1 MNILLISPAT
11 PTTFWSF
18 RHVLRLASRKAAF
31 PPLGLLTVAAM
42 LPTEW
47 NLRLVDLDVTSLYDS
62 DIEWADWVLLSGMI
76 IHTDSCHS
84 VAARCAEK
92 GKPVVAGGPL
102 FTTGSEQF
110 PEIPHFVLGE
120 AEDLIAGLVAD
131 IAADTVRDRYSSDQR
146 PNLSQTPVP
155 RWDLIR
161 FRDYVMAPV
170 QFSRGCPFDCEFC
183 DIVVLYGRKP
193 RVKSPE
199 QVIEELDAL
208 VDAGWRDSIFIVD
221 DNFIGH
227 KAKAKALLR
236 AMIDWRHRRGIRL
249 PFTTEASL
257 NLVDD
262 PELLQLMV
270 EAGFK
275 KVFIGIETP
284 VPESLVECNKSAN
297 TGRDLAA
304 AVRTIQKAGIEVMAG
319 FILGF
324 DNDGPNVFERQLAF
338 IQQTGI
344 VTAMVGLLNALPKT
358 RLFARLSSEGRI
370 LHQPTGNNLD
380 GILNFKPKL
389 DRQTL
394 LDGYRS
400 LVTELYA
407 PRMYYRR
414 AATFLREYRRRGPRT
429 ARSRADITAFFRSL
443 WVLGIRSRGRRA
455 YWSFFFRSLMFRP
468 RKFGEAMNLAILGHH
483 FRKVAASLQTVPI
496 EVTPR
501 LT

>member
-11 PTTFWSF
+11 PATFWSF

-47 NLRLVDLDVTSLYDS
+47 SLRLIDLDVTSLRDS
-62 DIEWADWVLLSGMI
+62 DIEWADWVFLSGMI
-76 IHTDSCHS
+76 IHADSCRTVAS
-84 VAARCAEK
+84 RCAAR
-92 GKPVVAGGPL
+92 GKPVLAGGPL

-110 PEIPHFVLGE
+110 PEIPHFVIGE
-120 AEDLIAGLVAD
+120 AEDVIAGLVAD
-131 IAADTVRDRYSSDQR
+131 IESGTVRERYEADQR
-146 PNLSQTPVP
+146 PDLSRTPVP

-161 FRDYVMAPV
+161 FRDYLTAPV

-199 QVIEELDAL
+199 QVVRELDAL

-236 AMIDWRHRRGIRL
+236 AMIAWRDRRGIRL
-249 PFTTEASL
+249 PFITEASL

-262 PELLQLMV
+262 EELLHLMV

-275 KVFIGIETP
+275 KVFVGIETP

-297 TGRDLAA
+297 RGRDLAA
-304 AVRTIQKAGIEVMAG
+304 AVRTIQNAGIEVMAG
-319 FILGF
+319 FIVGF
-324 DNDGPNVFERQLAF
+324 DNDQPNVFQRQFAF
-338 IQQTGI
+338 IQETGI
-344 VTAMVGLLNALPKT
+344 VTAMVGLLNALPET
-358 RLFARLSSEGRI
+358 RLFTRLSAEGRI

-380 GILNFKPKL
+380 GVLNFTPKL
-389 DRQTL
+389 DRHVL
-394 LDGYRS
+394 LDGYRA
-400 LVTELYA
+400 LVQELYA
-407 PRMYYRR
+407 PRAYYRR
-414 AATFLREYRRRGPRT
+414 IAIFLRAYRKRGPRIGP
-429 ARSRADITAFFRSL
+429 SRADIATFVRSL
-443 WVLGIRSRGRRA
+443 WVQGVRSRGRRA
-455 YWSFFFRSLMFRP
+455 YWSFIVRTLLLRP
-468 RKFGEAMNLAILGHH
+468 RAFGEAMNLAILGHH
-483 FRKVAASLQTVPI
+483 YRKVAASLQNASI
-496 EVTPR
+496 ETAG
-501 LT
+501 